1 MVDKRLF
8 ILVSILITLSI
19 IISYSFTTY
28 TTLLYGYNEFHFLIR
43 EFIAGIFTIVL
54 MWWISRLDP
63 FKWTKIIGISLFLIF
78 FILMISMYFLPPSI
92 VTSAGGAKRW
102 IRLPGFSLA
111 PVEFFKIGFVYFLA
125 WSFSRKFANVNQ
137 KKNLIEELKL
147 ILPYIVVFLFVVIL
161 IAVFQNDLGQV
172 MVLGL
177 TLSFLLFFAGRS
189 FKLFLTLIVLA
200 SIIFILFIFT
210 SEHRINRVLSW
221 WANAQNHILS
231 YFPQFLAERL
241 RVESAQEAYQISH
254 SLNAIHHGGLFG
266 VGLGEGILK
275 LGFLSEI
282 HTDFVLAGI
291 SEELGY
297 IGVFTITVILAL
309 IIHKILKIANRS
321 KDPLDYLFCIG
332 VALLLG
338 FSFLINAFGIS
349 GLIPI
354 KGIAVPFLSYGGSAM
369 VANGIAIGMVLMISK
384 KVYKK

>member
-1 MVDKRLF
+1 
-8 ILVSILITLSI
+8 
-19 IISYSFTTY
+19 
-28 TTLLYGYNEFHFLIR
+28 
-43 EFIAGIFTIVL
+43 
-54 MWWISRLDP
+54 
-63 FKWTKIIGISLFLIF
+63 
-78 FILMISMYFLPPSI
+78 MYFLPPSI

-338 FSFLINAFGIS
+338 FSFLINAFGIG

-369 VANGIAIGMVLMISK
+369 VANGVAIGIVLMISK

>member
-221 WANAQNHILS
+221 WANAQNYILS

-369 VANGIAIGMVLMISK
+369 VANGVAIGIVLMISK